1 MKPRH
6 VAALALVGLVLL
18 LVITIEAAGI
28 NRSLRRIERRERHRP
43 PRPDG
48 WLLLQPPYRIV
59 GPYAKLFD
67 SEAQCRAYPVP
78 PMRIEG
84 IVGRTFLGLPQ
95 PMPQPVYQGPLCIAT
110 NDPRLKGN

>member
-6 VAALALVGLVLL
+6 AAVLALAGLVLL

-59 GPYAKLFD
+59 GPYARLFD
-67 SEAQCRAYPVP
+67 TEDQCRAYPVP
-78 PMRIEG
+78 PMRMEG
-84 IVGRTFLGLPQ
+84 GWPE
-95 PMPQPVYQGPLCIAT
+95 PVYQRPLCIAT